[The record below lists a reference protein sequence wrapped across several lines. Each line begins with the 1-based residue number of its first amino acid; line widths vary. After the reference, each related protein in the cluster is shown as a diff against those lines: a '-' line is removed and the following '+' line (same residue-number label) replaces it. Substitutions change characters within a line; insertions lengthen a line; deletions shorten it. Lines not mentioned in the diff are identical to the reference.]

1 MIQQHDWKQQQN
13 THEMIQTEQE
23 QQQIRDQRMKAIR
36 ARKGKEVRK
45 REYHHC
51 KGMRYTKTDND
62 YSKLFSMAVNAD
74 CFSDGLNKYIMD

>member
-1 MIQQHDWKQQQN
+1 
-13 THEMIQTEQE
+13 
-23 QQQIRDQRMKAIR
+23 MKAIH

-45 REYHHC
+45 REYHHY

-74 CFSDGLNKYIMD
+74 CFSDGANTYIMD